1 MKARSF
7 RHGAGGRPRRGAVF
21 SLAALAVL
29 LGCGWL
35 LPGVLVLTDLRDRPL
50 QAAFAGVF
58 GSVTSR
64 AATWR
69 WLGGIEYHDVTLADA
84 TGRAV
89 VAVRRIVIERGLAGL
104 ALDPRNLGTVRL
116 VGGDAFIEV
125 RPGGST
131 IEDVLAP
138 WLATLTEPTGAA
150 VSFELEVLDGSVELV
165 DLTRHDAWRVT
176 DLAVVGRVIRGAAAP
191 GWAVSGRVLHAGEP
205 LRDRAATRGSVSRE
219 DAGAYRL
226 DRATIAAA
234 ATAALARDGG
244 WTVSAPPAAPDEAFR
259 PIAVAGT
266 RVPLGI
272 SSVWAT
278 RFMAPYLADGLADVR
293 LDVTLPLD
301 RAEHDPVSPA
311 GGQSGFPWQVA
322 GTVGVRQFALCAADT
337 LRELFVVE
345 HCEAPLD
352 IGFDGTAISV
362 RTLKASSPLF
372 TAEASGRIGLP
383 KDGAWAWGD
392 ALLAGDFAIAAAV
405 DLAAAARSTPGGL
418 KIREDVEVTA
428 GQLDFTA
435 SARSDGPDRVLE
447 VRASARDLAAVQGE
461 RPLRWNEPFS
471 AWLRG
476 RRTSGPD
483 ARLRIEEA
491 TIAST
496 AVELSASGNAESLA
510 IQWTVDLEK
519 LVTEAAE
526 VVDVAGMKLEGT
538 ARGRLDL
545 EATGQPGASTARLSA
560 SLAQFACLLP
570 HRLEWRDDEIVLEA
584 EGSGSVVAG
593 AAVVDACRAVVR
605 SGDDRLELTQ
615 TGGALVNL
623 AALWPSR
630 RPGPEGRVLR
640 PAPQSDGVSADITV
654 AGDLGRWQARLAAL
668 PGGWHAA
675 GWMLGGHVKGSAALA
690 VKEEGWQVTRA
701 GAEIEKLT
709 ASGAG
714 RQIVEP
720 RLVATGAGMVDPV
733 RGECSISSAEVLTAT
748 VSLRTG
754 GLALRAESTTA
765 TGLDRVR
772 GKLQWQADV
781 ARLEKWLLP
790 LAEAERWP
798 AGGRA
803 WGTLEV
809 IDTPSGTNLLVDA
822 TGNQLTLAHSRPA
835 GAAEPVW
842 GEPRVRLL
850 VEVTRPSGSDGGD
863 RLVVNRCSLDSATFA
878 VAAAGSVD
886 DLSTRRMATLAGSAT
901 YDWDLVSRL
910 LAPWT
915 GGRLRLTGAGARP
928 VMVRVPLDALAR
940 AIPSIWPVAVAARD
954 AHRATSADH
963 PGAVP
968 LPNDWLSTMRGR
980 ENAGDTT
987 RLAPVTLPVNPQAP
1001 SAGAWL
1007 RTVSAETSA
1016 TWAAAEIDGFQID
1029 QGGMDVRL
1037 FEGQLTFGPFEL
1049 AASGGRLRGAP
1060 WIKLVPLPGELV
1072 VPPGRVVD
1080 RVALSSRFCEEWISW
1095 VTPLVGRSTRTQG
1108 IVSIDVSGAR
1118 MPLADP
1124 FGGELAGQLIFEN
1137 TEVTPGERLGPLT
1150 TLMVKL
1156 QTLVDPRFA
1165 FGDKVVLLRV
1175 RPEPVRIRLADRR
1188 LWHEGLVMEMG
1199 QLVVRSAGSVG
1210 ADGTLAMAAEV
1221 SFRGDLAGST
1231 PVVGQ
1236 LLRTP
1241 LVIPLKG
1248 TVDRPQFDARAIDQ
1262 IVSRIIENTAEA
1274 VITDGLSRG
1283 LEQLFGNPQP
1293 PAGQPP

>member
-1 MKARSF
+1 MKARSS
-7 RHGAGGRPRRGAVF
+7 RYSAGGRPRRGAVF

-29 LGCGWL
+29 LACGWM
-35 LPGVLVLTDLRDRPL
+35 LPSVLVLTDLRDRPL
-50 QAAFAGVF
+50 QAAFAGIA

-64 AATWR
+64 AATWN
-69 WLGGIEYHDVTLADA
+69 WLGGIEYRDVVLADA

-89 VAVRRIVIERGLAGL
+89 VAVPRIVIERGLA
-104 ALDPRNLGTVRL
+104 ALVVDPRNLGTMRL

-138 WLATLTEPTGAA
+138 WLATLAEPTAAA

-165 DLTRHDAWRVT
+165 DRTRHDAWRVV
-176 DLAVVGRVIRGAAAP
+176 DLALVGRVIHGVAAP
-191 GWAVSGRVLHAGEP
+191 GWAVSGRVLHVGEP
-205 LRDRAATRGSVSRE
+205 LRDRATVATVDQRQ
-219 DAGAYRL
+219 DAGKSRL

-234 ATAALARDGG
+234 ATATLSREGG
-244 WTVSAPPAAPDEAFR
+244 WTVSAPPAGPGDTSR
-259 PIAVAGT
+259 PIAVAAT

-278 RFMAPYLADGLADVR
+278 RFMMPYLADGLADIR
-293 LDVTLPLD
+293 LDAAWPLD
-301 RAEHDPVSPA
+301 DAGALAANRRGNPA
-311 GGQSGFPWQVA
+311 QIA

-337 LRELFVVE
+337 LAELFVVE
-345 HCEAPLD
+345 HCEVPLD
-352 IGFDGTAISV
+352 IAFDDGAVSI
-362 RTLKASSPLF
+362 RTLKAASPLF

-383 KDGAWAWGD
+383 EDGAWAWGD

-405 DLAAAARSTPGGL
+405 DLAAASRSTPGGL
-418 KIREDVEVTA
+418 KVREDVEVTA
-428 GQLDFTA
+428 GQLELTA
-435 SARSDGPDRVLE
+435 SARGDGADRVLE
-447 VRASARDLAAVQGE
+447 LRASARDLAALQGE
-461 RPLRWNEPFS
+461 RPLRWSEPFS

-476 RRTSGPD
+476 RRTPGPD

-491 TIAST
+491 RIASS
-496 AVELSASGNAESLA
+496 AVELSASGSAESLA
-510 IQWTVDLEK
+510 IQWTADLEK

-526 VVDVAGMKLEGT
+526 VIDVAGLKLEGT
-538 ARGRLDL
+538 ARGRLDI
-545 EATGQPGASTARLSA
+545 EAAGQPGASTARLSA
-560 SLAQFACLLP
+560 SLAQFACLRP
-570 HRLEWRDDEIVLEA
+570 HAPEWRDEEIVLEG
-584 EGSGSVVAG
+584 EGSGSIVAG

-605 SGDDRLELTQ
+605 SGDDRLEIVQ
-615 TGGALVNL
+615 TGGALVNV
-623 AALWPSR
+623 ASLWTTHE
-630 RPGPEGRVLR
+630 PGLGAHVLR
-640 PAPQSDGVSADITV
+640 PAPQSEGVSADVTV
-654 AGDLGRWQARLAAL
+654 AGDVGRWQARMAAL
-668 PGGWHAA
+668 PGGWDAA
-675 GWMLGGHVKGSAALA
+675 DWRLGGHLKGSAALA
-690 VKEEGWQVTRA
+690 IKEEGWQVTRA
-701 GAEIEKLT
+701 GVEIEKFSAT
-709 ASGAG
+709 GAG
-714 RQIVEP
+714 RQIHEP
-720 RLVATGAGMVDPV
+720 RLVATGAGIIDPT
-733 RGECSISSAEVLTAT
+733 RGAWSISSAEVLTAT

-754 GLALRAESTTA
+754 GLMLRPAAATA
-765 TGLDRVR
+765 IAIDRVR

-781 ARLEKWLLP
+781 ARLEKWIVP
-790 LAEAERWP
+790 LAEAEAWP

-809 IDTPSGTNLLVDA
+809 IDTPAGTNLLVDV
-822 TGNQLTLAHSRPA
+822 TGNQLTLARGRAPA
-835 GAAEPVW
+835 AAEPVW
-842 GEPRVRLL
+842 AEPRARLL
-850 VEVTRPSGSDGGD
+850 IEVTRPTGADGGD
-863 RLVVNRCSLDSATFA
+863 RIVVNRCSLDSATFA
-878 VAAAGSVD
+878 IAAAGSID
-886 DLSTRRMATLAGSAT
+886 DLSAGRLATLAGTAT

-910 LAPWT
+910 LMPWT
-915 GGRLRLTGAGARP
+915 GGRLRITGAGARP
-928 VMVRVPLDALAR
+928 VMVRVPLDAVAR
-940 AIPSIWPVAVAARD
+940 ALVPLWLPAMAARVEG
-954 AHRATSADH
+954 RISQGEGT
-963 PGAVP
+963 GAVP
-968 LPNDWLSTMRGR
+968 LPNDWLSTIRGR
-980 ENAGDTT
+980 EDTKT
-987 RLAPVTLPVNPQAP
+987 IPRLAPVTLPVNPPAA
-1001 SAGAWL
+1001 STGAWL
-1007 RTVSAETSA
+1007 RSLSAETSA
-1016 TWAAAEIDGFQID
+1016 TWAAAEIDGFQVD
-1029 QGGMDVRL
+1029 QGAMDVRL
-1037 FEGQLTFGPFEL
+1037 FEGQLTFGPFDL

-1080 RVALSSRFCEEWISW
+1080 RVALSGRFCEEWISW

-1108 IVSIDVSGAR
+1108 VVSIDVAGAR
-1118 MPLADP
+1118 VPLADP

-1165 FGDKVVLLRV
+1165 FSDKVVLLRV
-1175 RPEPVRIRLADRR
+1175 RPDPVRMRLADRR

-1221 SFRGDLAGST
+1221 SLRGDLAGST

-1248 TVDRPQFDARAIDQ
+1248 TVARPQFDARAIDQ
-1262 IVSRIIENTAEA
+1262 IVGRIVENTAEA

>member
-1 MKARSF
+1 MKARSS
-7 RHGAGGRPRRGAVF
+7 RYSAGGRPRRGAVF
-21 SLAALAVL
+21 SLATLAVL
-29 LGCGWL
+29 LGCGWM
-35 LPGVLVLTDLRDRPL
+35 LPSVLVLTDLRDRPL
-50 QAAFAGVF
+50 QAAFAGIV

-64 AATWR
+64 AATWS
-69 WLGGIEYHDVTLADA
+69 WLGGIEYRDVVLADA

-89 VAVRRIVIERGLAGL
+89 VAVPRIVIERGLAAL
-104 ALDPRNLGTVRL
+104 ALDPRNLGTMRL

-138 WLATLTEPTGAA
+138 WLATLAEPTGAA

-165 DLTRHDAWRVT
+165 DRTRHDAWRVV
-176 DLAVVGRVIRGAAAP
+176 DLALAGRVIHGVAAS

-205 LRDRAATRGSVSRE
+205 LRDRATVATVDARA
-219 DAGAYRL
+219 DAGKSRL

-234 ATAALARDGG
+234 ATATLSREGG
-244 WTVSAPPAAPDEAFR
+244 WTVSAPPAAPGDASR
-259 PIAVAGT
+259 PIAVAAT

-278 RFMAPYLADGLADVR
+278 RFMMPYLVDGLADVR
-293 LDVTLPLD
+293 LDVAWPLD
-301 RAEHDPVSPA
+301 DAESASGPTATNRRGAPA
-311 GGQSGFPWQVA
+311 QIA

-337 LRELFVVE
+337 LAELFVVE

-352 IGFDGTAISV
+352 IAFDDGSV
-362 RTLKASSPLF
+362 SIRTLKAASPLF

-383 KDGAWAWGD
+383 QDGAWAWGD
-392 ALLAGDFAIAAAV
+392 ALLEGDFAIAAAV
-405 DLAAAARSTPGGL
+405 DLAAASRSTPGGL
-418 KIREDVEVTA
+418 RIREDVEVTA
-428 GQLDFTA
+428 GQLELTA
-435 SARSDGPDRVLE
+435 SARGDGADRVLE
-447 VRASARDLAAVQGE
+447 LRASASDLAALQGE
-461 RPLRWNEPFS
+461 RPLRWSEPFS

-476 RRTSGPD
+476 RRTPGKD

-491 TIAST
+491 RIASS
-496 AVELSASGNAESLA
+496 AIELSASGNAEALA
-510 IQWTVDLEK
+510 IQWTADLEK

-526 VVDVAGMKLEGT
+526 VIDVAGLKLAGT

-545 EATGQPGASTARLSA
+545 EAVGQPGASTARLSA
-560 SLAQFACLLP
+560 SLAQFACLRP
-570 HRLEWRDDEIVLEA
+570 HAPEWRDEEIVLEA
-584 EGSGSVVAG
+584 EGSGSMVAS

-605 SGDDRLELTQ
+605 SGEDRLEIVQ
-615 TGGALVNL
+615 TGGALMNL
-623 AALWPSR
+623 AGLWA
-630 RPGPEGRVLR
+630 GRGAGISAPVLR
-640 PAPQSDGVSADITV
+640 PAPQSDGVSADVTV
-654 AGDLGRWQARLAAL
+654 TGDVGRWQARLAAL
-668 PGGWHAA
+668 PGGWDAA
-675 GWMLGGHVKGSAALA
+675 DWRIGGHLKGSAALA
-690 VKEEGWQVTRA
+690 IKEEGWQVTRA
-701 GAEIEKLT
+701 GVEIEKFSAT
-709 ASGAG
+709 GAG

-720 RLVATGAGMVDPV
+720 RLVATGAGVVDPTH
-733 RGECSISSAEVLTAT
+733 GEWSISSAEVLTAT

-754 GLALRAESTTA
+754 GLTLRPAAATA
-765 TGLDRVR
+765 IALDRVR
-772 GKLQWQADV
+772 GKIQWQADM
-781 ARLEKWLLP
+781 ARLEKWLVP
-790 LAEAERWP
+790 LATAEAWP

-809 IDTPSGTNLLVDA
+809 IDTPAGTNLLVDV
-822 TGNQLTLAHSRPA
+822 TGNQLTLARGRPP

-842 GEPRVRLL
+842 AEPRARFL
-850 VEVTRPSGSDGGD
+850 VEVTRPTGADGVD

-878 VAAAGSVD
+878 LAAAGSVD
-886 DLSTRRMATLAGSAT
+886 DLSAGRLATLAGTAT

-910 LAPWT
+910 LMPWT
-915 GGRLRLTGAGARP
+915 GGRLRITGAGARP
-928 VMVRVPLDALAR
+928 VMVRVPLDTVAQALA
-940 AIPSIWPVAVAARD
+940 PLWPPAVAARGE
-954 AHRATSADH
+954 ARAAQGDGT
-963 PGAVP
+963 GTVP
-968 LPNDWLSTMRGR
+968 LPNDWLSTIRGR
-980 ENAGDTT
+980 EQAKSEP
-987 RLAPVTLPVNPQAP
+987 RLAPVTLPVNPPAT
-1001 SAGAWL
+1001 SAGGWL
-1007 RTVSAETSA
+1007 RSLSAETSA
-1016 TWAAAEIDGFQID
+1016 TWAAAEIDGFQVD
-1029 QGGMDVRL
+1029 RGAMDVRL
-1037 FEGQLTFGPFEL
+1037 FEGQLTFGPFDL

-1080 RVALSSRFCEEWISW
+1080 RVVLTSRFCEEWISW

-1108 IVSIDVSGAR
+1108 VVSVDVAGAR
-1118 MPLADP
+1118 VPLADP

-1150 TLMVKL
+1150 TLMMKL

-1165 FGDKVVLLRV
+1165 FGDKVVLMRV
-1175 RPEPVRIRLADRR
+1175 RPEPVRMRLADRR

-1221 SFRGDLAGST
+1221 SLRGDLVGST

-1248 TVDRPQFDARAIDQ
+1248 TVARPQFDARAIDQ
-1262 IVSRIIENTAEA
+1262 IVGRIVENTAEA

-1293 PAGQPP
+1293 PAGPAP